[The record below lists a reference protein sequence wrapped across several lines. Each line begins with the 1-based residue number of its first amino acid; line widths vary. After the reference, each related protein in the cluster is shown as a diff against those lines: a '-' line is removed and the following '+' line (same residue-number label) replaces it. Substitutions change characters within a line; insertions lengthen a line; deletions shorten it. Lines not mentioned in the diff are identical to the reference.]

1 MLQTELSQIPV
12 SPQRSSKRVTHQSL
26 QIIGVVVDA
35 QEGSKCAAPYAGLC
49 RELFPKNMCV
59 YSSKSSTLVILL
71 DVEGDG
77 RHFHATIVSAMFRD
91 KGKVQRHQLVY
102 QVLGDLMVEDVHA
115 LTLKTVTPEEWSQ
128 G

>member
-1 MLQTELSQIPV
+1 MEVEKLREVL
-12 SPQRSSKRVTHQSL
+12 
-26 QIIGVVVDA
+26 A
-35 QEGSKCAAPYAGLC
+35 EGLPHDH
-49 RELFPKNMCV
+49 
-59 YSSKSSTLVILL
+59 L